1 MKRGEFLCLF
11 MWIMGLMVV
20 FSAILSISVLETS
33 TDIKLLVL
41 LNIATILF
49 VLMHSVQVL
58 VQVSEGKED

>member
-11 MWIMGLMVV
+11 MWIMGLIVV
-20 FSAILSISVLETS
+20 FSAILSISGMETS

-58 VQVSEGKED
+58 VQVSESKED

>member
-11 MWIMGLMVV
+11 MWITGLIVV

>member
-1 MKRGEFLCLF
+1 
-11 MWIMGLMVV
+11 MGLIVV

-58 VQVSEGKED
+58 VQVSESKED